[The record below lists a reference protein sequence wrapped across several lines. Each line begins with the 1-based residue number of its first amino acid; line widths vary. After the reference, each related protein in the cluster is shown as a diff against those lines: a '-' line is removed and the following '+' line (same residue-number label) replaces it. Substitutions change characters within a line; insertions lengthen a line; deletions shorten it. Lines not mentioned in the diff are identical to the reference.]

1 MSISRLVGM
10 SQTVLYSCVDHHQC
24 SSTSPL
30 SSSCSRLCC
39 GTRPDAWYGASIS
52 RATTLTRVNSA
63 SVASSLV
70 ARPLIA
76 GWWSAECSVNDSST
90 VSWYARIPD
99 TSLRFFTST
108 HTHAHVYRH
117 IHTNTHIYT
126 HTFTDTSTQS
136 HTSTHTHIYRRV
148 HTNTRI
154 YTHTFTH
161 TRLQTRPHKHT
172 HLHTHVYR
180 RVHTN
185 TRIYTHTFTDM
196 STQTHT
202 FTHTRLQTC
211 PHTHTF
217 THTFTDMS
225 TQTFT
230 HTHLHTVSKNLHTP
244 LTHRKQFR
252 QSLAEMLLR
261 ESAIK
266 W

>member
-136 HTSTHTHIYRRV
+136 HTSTHT
-148 HTNTRI
+148 
-154 YTHTFTH
+154 
-161 TRLQTRPHKHT
+161 RLQTHPHKHT

-180 RVHTN
+180 HVHTN